1 MPNRTLCAADVDL
14 RSVRFA
20 LLTEKQIFD
29 RSILGSVA

>member
-20 LLTEKQIFD
+20 LFTEKQIFD
-29 RSILGSVA
+29 GSILSGVA